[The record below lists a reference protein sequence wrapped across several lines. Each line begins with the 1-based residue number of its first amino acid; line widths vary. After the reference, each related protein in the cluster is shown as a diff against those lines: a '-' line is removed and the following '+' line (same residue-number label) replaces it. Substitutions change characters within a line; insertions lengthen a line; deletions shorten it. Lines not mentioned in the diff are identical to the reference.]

1 MKKKIII
8 AITSII
14 ILVIVIISSIFYF
27 NFVSDT
33 IYKES
38 ISHLNEIYNQTNY
51 SLDSL
56 INKNWSNLHMMSDYI
71 SDVDNEDEIESYIKD
86 SKNNIGYT
94 NFYFISHDCNY
105 QTIDNKNGYIDLK
118 DKISD
123 LFYEKKDILV
133 NAVVPGEPQLMVLI
147 LNLIII
153 Q

>member
-94 NFYFISHDCNY
+94 NFYFINIFTNISFYINHY
-105 QTIDNKNGYIDLK
+105 AKNI
-118 DKISD
+118 KI
-123 LFYEKKDILV
+123 IL
-133 NAVVPGEPQLMVLI
+133 
-147 LNLIII
+147 
-153 Q
+153 